1 MNFSGPQALGSPP
14 ACGPSNTHTLNPG
27 VSSSGLSSPQ
37 PHTRPPDT
45 EISPLPPSRPP
56 PSAGRVWGPKV
67 QMGSPLVGTPTALQ
81 TLSLLERGGLEICPQ
96 SCLRGSRS
104 LGWGLSRQPATGPQ
118 TLEPFSSLG
127 AQQPPHPLA
136 QNSPPPSRQLNL
148 GPDAWILGPRPVGW
162 PRALPRRPQPST
174 CARPRGPLSARG
186 RPRPLPSPPPP
197 GRMAAPPAPGG
208 PELQPRCA
216 RPGRSLQRGPQ
227 PRGPARL
234 QSTSPSPRPSC
245 ASPAPRPRGWRGEK
259 GEEARWREEERNS
272 RPS

>member
-1 MNFSGPQALGSPP
+1 MGSKSPDGKPSGRHPNCPPNPQLAGERRLGDLSPVLPPRVAKFGMGSQPPARDGTANLGAFLLSGSP
-14 ACGPSNTHTLNPG
+14 AAH
-27 VSSSGLSSPQ
+27 
-37 PHTRPPDT
+37 PP
-45 EISPLPPSRPP
+45 
-56 PSAGRVWGPKV
+56 
-67 QMGSPLVGTPTALQ
+67 
-81 TLSLLERGGLEICPQ
+81 
-96 SCLRGSRS
+96 
-104 LGWGLSRQPATGPQ
+104 
-118 TLEPFSSLG
+118 
-127 AQQPPHPLA
+127 A